1 MLLRV
6 CRVPIGA
13 SRHPYHDGLVTTTE
27 IIQLLTD
34 ALGVGHDC
42 CTSVIGL
49 IATLWRNES
58 ANLL

>member
-49 IATLWRNES
+49 IATL
-58 ANLL
+58 